1 MEYSEALNKLGQFTR
16 FGINLG
22 LQRITSLLGILGN
35 PQEQVPLIHLGGTNG
50 KGSTLAML
58 SSMLRESGYR
68 VGTFISPHLVSYG
81 ERFAINGMK
90 ITEERLALLLEEIE
104 GTLAEVQGETGE
116 APTEFEVLTA
126 LAFLYFA
133 REKVDVALIE
143 VGMGGDIDST
153 NVLKK
158 PLLSVITNVSLDHQD
173 YLGKTLVE
181 IAEKKSGIIKPGCPI
196 LTASKDEE
204 VLQVIRRKAQALQA
218 PLLEVQQEASWQWQE
233 ESYGGQGQYFTVR
246 TLRYNYGKIFLPLS
260 GEHQLG
266 NAATAIVAAEIL
278 QEHGWQIPAQTIK
291 QGLAKTKWPG
301 RLEIV
306 GRQPLFVLDGA
317 HNPAGMNVL
326 SQWLGRKK
334 REVRRV
340 LLVIGML
347 DDKDHHTAAELLAP
361 LADLVIITKPNS
373 CRARHWEELSR
384 NFQGYKLPVL
394 VIENL
399 TEALQKAVQEAREDD
414 LILVTGSLYLIGEVK
429 KIITKQ
435 R

>member
-1 MEYSEALNKLGQFTR
+1 MEYSEALTKLGEFTH

-22 LQRITSLLGILGN
+22 LQRITSLVKILDN
-35 PQEQVPLIHLGGTNG
+35 PQEQIPIIHLGGTNG

-68 VGTFISPHLVSYG
+68 VGTFISPHLVSYCD
-81 ERFAINGMK
+81 RFAINGK
-90 ITEERLALLLEEIE
+90 NITEKRLALLLEEII
-104 GTLAEVQGETGE
+104 GNLAEVQRETGE

-133 REKVDVALIE
+133 REKVDIALIE

-153 NVLKK
+153 NVVNK
-158 PLLSVITNVSLDHQD
+158 PLLSIITNVSLDHQD
-173 YLGKTLVE
+173 YLGKTFVE

-218 PLLEVQQEASWQWQE
+218 PLLEVQQVASWQLQQE
-233 ESYGGQGQYFTVR
+233 ESDGGQYFAVR
-246 TLRYNYGKIFLPLS
+246 TLRHNYGRIFLPFW
-260 GEHQLG
+260 GEHQLE

-278 QEHGWQIPAQTIK
+278 QEQGWQISEQTIE

-306 GRQPLFVLDGA
+306 GRNPLFVLDGA

-326 SQWLGRKK
+326 AQWLARKK

-347 DDKDHHTAAELLAP
+347 DDKDHNTAVELLAP

-373 CRARHWEELSR
+373 YRTQHWEELGG
-384 NFQGYKLPVL
+384 NFQRYKLPVR

-399 TEALQKAVQEAREDD
+399 TDALQKAVQEAREDD

-429 KIITKQ
+429 KHH
-435 R
+435 

>member
-1 MEYSEALNKLGQFTR
+1 MELNEVLTKLGELTR

-22 LQRITSLLGILGN
+22 LQRIAGLLKILGN
-35 PQEQVPLIHLGGTNG
+35 PQEQIPIIHVGGTNG

-58 SSMLRESGYR
+58 SSILRESGYR
-68 VGTFISPHLVSYG
+68 VGTFISPHLVSYC
-81 ERFAINGMK
+81 ERFAINGEN
-90 ITEERLALLLEEIE
+90 IAEERLVLLLEEIM
-104 GTLAEVQGETGE
+104 GALAEVRRQTGET
-116 APTEFEVLTA
+116 PTEFEVLTA

-133 REKVDVALIE
+133 CEKVDLAVIE

-153 NVLKK
+153 NVVKK
-158 PLLSVITNVSLDHQD
+158 PLLSIITNVSFDHQD
-173 YLGKTLVE
+173 YLGKSLVE
-181 IAEKKSGIIKPGCPI
+181 IAEKKSGIIKPGCAI
-196 LTASKDEE
+196 LTASRNEE

-218 PLLEVQQEASWQWQE
+218 PLREARQEAMWRWQE
-233 ESYGGQGQYFTVR
+233 EANGGQYFAVR
-246 TLRYNYGKIFLPLS
+246 TLRFDYGRLFLPLW
-260 GEHQLG
+260 GEHQLE

-278 QEHGWQIPAQTIK
+278 QEQGWQISAQSIK

-306 GRQPLFVLDGA
+306 GQNPLFVLDGA

-326 SQWLGRKK
+326 SQWLARKK

-347 DDKDHHTAAELLAP
+347 DDKDWHTAVELLAP

-373 CRARHWEELSR
+373 HRARHWEELSK
-384 NFQGYKLPVL
+384 NFQDYNLPVM

-399 TEALQKAVQEAREDD
+399 AEALQKAEQEAQKDD
-414 LILVTGSLYLIGEVK
+414 LILVTGSLYLLGEVK
-429 KIITKQ
+429 KIIAK
-435 R
+435 